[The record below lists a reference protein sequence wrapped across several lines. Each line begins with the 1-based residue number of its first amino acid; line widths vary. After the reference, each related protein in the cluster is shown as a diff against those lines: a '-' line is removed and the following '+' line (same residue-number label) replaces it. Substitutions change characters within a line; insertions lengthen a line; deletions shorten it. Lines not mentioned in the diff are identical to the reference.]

1 MKHLKPHPLTE
12 KSYLSDMADM
22 KLDPDATIVSQERPD
37 SGNEFQK
44 LSQVSKGK
52 NDTESTYKM
61 NKSELN
67 QKLSQASALEIE
79 PSKDAPKVDSS
90 YQKLSDDAEEVSTDA
105 EEVVK
110 ISKREEEGDE
120 FQKLSDKPEVDKP
133 TSTYKQNDSELNQKL
148 STIAEKKITSFEN
161 FKR

>member
-1 MKHLKPHPLTE
+1 MKHLKQHPLTE

-22 KLDPDATIVSQERPD
+22 NLDPDATIVAQERPD

-44 LSQVSKGK
+44 LSQASKGK

-90 YQKLSDDAEEVSTDA
+90 YQKLSGDAEEVNTDA

-110 ISKREEEGDE
+110 ISKREEDGNS
-120 FQKLSDKPEVDKP
+120 FQRLSDKPEVDKP
-133 TSTYKQNDSELNQKL
+133 TSTYKQNDSELDQKL
-148 STIAEKKITSFEN
+148 STIAEKKIISFEN
-161 FKR
+161 FKK

>member
-1 MKHLKPHPLTE
+1 MKHLKQHPLTE

-22 KLDPDATIVSQERPD
+22 NLDPDATIVAQERPD

-44 LSQVSKGK
+44 LSQASKGK

-90 YQKLSDDAEEVSTDA
+90 YQKLSGDAEEVNTDA

-110 ISKREEEGDE
+110 ISKREEDGND
-120 FQKLSDKPEVDKP
+120 FQRLSDKPEVDKP
-133 TSTYKQNDSELNQKL
+133 SSTYKQNDSELDQKL
-148 STIAEKKITSFEN
+148 STIAEKKIISFEN
-161 FKR
+161 FKK

>member
-1 MKHLKPHPLTE
+1 MKHLKQHPLTE

-22 KLDPDATIVSQERPD
+22 NLDPDATIVAQERPD

-44 LSQVSKGK
+44 LSQASKGK

-67 QKLSQASALEIE
+67 QKLSKASALEIE

-90 YQKLSDDAEEVSTDA
+90 YQKLSGDAEEVNTDA

-110 ISKREEEGDE
+110 ISKREEDGNA
-120 FQKLSDKPEVDKP
+120 FQRLSDKPEVDKP
-133 TSTYKQNDSELNQKL
+133 SSTYKQNDSELDQKL
-148 STIAEKKITSFEN
+148 STIAEKKIISFEN
-161 FKR
+161 FKK